1 MLNCF
6 AMTGAFTIFNITRD
20 DLAIFIVLI
29 DSLTMSLSSAML
41 TPAWDKLFL
50 SHADSVFKRF
60 SWRFFRATFLSL
72 LLTVSA
78 PSSFLIKVCGRFK
91 SPPPPPLHFSIDNPI
106 FIWSP
111 GLFFCCCLSWFVL
124 CIFWWLSWFCLMV
137 LLIFCW
143 FFLTFWNCTHL
154 TPPFLFIYLFFGVT
168 VFFNWHTTTV
178 FITWIT
184 QQFLNFLFHITIN

>member
-91 SPPPPPLHFSIDNPI
+91 SPPPPPSLFYRQPHLHMVTGVVF
-106 FIWSP
+106 
-111 GLFFCCCLSWFVL
+111 LLLFVL
-124 CIFWWLSWFCLMV
+124 VCIVHFLVVILILFDGFANF
-137 LLIFCW
+137 LLV
-143 FFLTFWNCTHL
+143 FFDLLKLH
-154 TPPFLFIYLFFGVT
+154 TPYSTIFIYLFIFWS
-168 VFFNWHTTTV
+168 NS
-178 FITWIT
+178 
-184 QQFLNFLFHITIN
+184 LL